1 MAVGA
6 LTRDN
11 ATDGVEVAVLA
22 AVDVRGL
29 DSAGLDARLRALG
42 RVQSRVAGLISE
54 VVAEK
59 KRRSRVGDTVDG
71 LLGGL
76 RMSSHQARRT
86 MNEAA
91 QLEKLVA
98 TRDALVDS
106 RITPE
111 HARIMGTASQNGP
124 LNEKKMLAAAEAE
137 SPDQFRKT
145 MRDHQNELAGDDGE
159 AHRERQRQAR
169 TASFSE
175 RDDGMWQLFAL
186 FDPTAAARIRKALCA
201 KTDADWRLDNSR
213 RGKEHISQGHRRA
226 DALEQ
231 LITRQANGD
240 GNGQP
245 QGTTLVL
252 MADYDLVDN
261 KMGNPRLADGTPLPP
276 SEFHTLACDADIL
289 CGLFREADTEPIWMG
304 TTSRHPNFALR
315 AALEARDG
323 GCVGCRVGPEWC
335 VSHHIVEWQH
345 GGPTQPDN
353 LVLVCHSCHDK
364 IHHNNWAVEKH
375 PDTRRNY
382 LRPPWQKPPDTSGSS
397 PLRC

>member
-1 MAVGA
+1 MSLIFA
-6 LTRDN
+6 
-11 ATDGVEVAVLA
+11 LA
-22 AVDVRGL
+22 ASVRPL
-29 DSAGLDARLRALG
+29 WVPVAMLLRIS
-42 RVQSRVAGLISE
+42 VCHCVRVA
-54 VVAEK
+54 
-59 KRRSRVGDTVDG
+59 
-71 LLGGL
+71 
-76 RMSSHQARRT
+76 
-86 MNEAA
+86 
-91 QLEKLVA
+91 A

-106 RITPE
+106 RTTPE
-111 HARIMGTASQNGP
+111 HARIMGTASQSGP
-124 LNEKKMLAAAEAE
+124 LDEKKMLAAAEAE

-159 AHRERQRQAR
+159 TRRERQRQAR

-186 FDPTAAARIRKALCA
+186 FDPTAVARIRKAMCA

-213 RGKEHISQGHRRA
+213 RGKEHISHKHRRA

-276 SEFHTLACDADIL
+276 SEFHTLACDAYIL

-304 TTSRHPNFALR
+304 TTSRHPIFALR

-323 GCVGCRVGPEWC
+323 GCVGCRAGPEWC

-364 IHHNNWAVEKH
+364 IHHNNWAGEKH

-382 LRPPWQKPPDTSGSS
+382 LLPPW
-397 PLRC
+397 